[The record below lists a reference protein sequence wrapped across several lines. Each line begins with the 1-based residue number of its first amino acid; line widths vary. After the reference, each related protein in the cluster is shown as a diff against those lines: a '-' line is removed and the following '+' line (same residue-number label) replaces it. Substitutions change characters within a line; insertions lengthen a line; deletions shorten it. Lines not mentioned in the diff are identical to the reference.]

1 MYRLLLFQKWFL
13 IFARNYSGTGI
24 QAFWRRIRSLGLA
37 MFILV
42 AIQVGTTPAVASTLD
57 QRKLLSAEPAAFPCG
72 SGEFTQYGMNATGF
86 TQEQED
92 IILQAV
98 SAYANALGGAEQFK
112 KILTTCNG
120 ISCKEI
126 YFNPEGVGAYTN
138 IRLKKRR
145 SPN

>member
-1 MYRLLLFQKWFL
+1 MKHTFAGEFLVPAEPADYQRNLVMYRLLLFQKWFL

-72 SGEFTQYGMNATGF
+72 SGEFTQYGMNATG
-86 TQEQED
+86 
-92 IILQAV
+92 LHK
-98 SAYANALGGAEQFK
+98 NK
-112 KILTTCNG
+112 KI
-120 ISCKEI
+120 SS
-126 YFNPEGVGAYTN
+126 YRQF
-138 IRLKKRR
+138 RR
-145 SPN
+145 MQTR